1 MPSASG
7 QEGLIMAAIK
17 PTSDLDPTDE
27 QLMVRVC
34 RDDAAAFATLVHRYE
49 RELFAFLHRY
59 LHRRELAEDVF
70 QASFLQVHRHRSRFE
85 AGRPFRPWLY
95 AIALRQAIDAHR
107 KDARHRRVSLDGHT
121 GAAGDGG
128 SLAATVAGR
137 ESAADVEIERQEDRA
152 MIRAAV
158 EQLPELLRKPLE
170 LVYQRGL
177 KYRDAAG
184 ILGVPVGTVKSR
196 IHAAVARL
204 QGAGSL
210 LPLRPVPVA
219 VPHRL

>member
-1 MPSASG
+1 
-7 QEGLIMAAIK
+7 MAATT
-17 PTSDLDPTDE
+17 PTADLDPTDE
-27 QLMVRVC
+27 QLMLRVC
-34 RDDAAAFATLVHRYE
+34 RDDDATAFAMLVHRCE
-49 RELFAFLHRY
+49 RDLFAFLHRY

-70 QASFLQVHRHRSRFE
+70 QATFLQVHRHRSRFE

-107 KDARHRRVSLDGHT
+107 KDVRHRRVSLDGAT
-121 GAAGDGG
+121 GAGGDGG
-128 SLAATVAGR
+128 SLAETVVGR
-137 ESAADVEIERQEDRA
+137 ESAADTMIEREEARA
-152 MIRAAV
+152 TIRAAV
-158 EQLPELLRKPLE
+158 DQLPELLRKPLE

-196 IHAAVARL
+196 LHAAVAKL
-204 QGAGSL
+204 QAAGSL

-219 VPHRL
+219 VARRV

>member
-1 MPSASG
+1 
-7 QEGLIMAAIK
+7 MATI
-17 PTSDLDPTDE
+17 TSTAERDPTDE
-27 QLMVRVC
+27 QLMLRVS
-34 RDDAAAFATLVHRYE
+34 RNADVSAFATLVHRYE

-70 QASFLQVHRHRSRFE
+70 QATFLQIHRRRSRFE

-95 AIALRQAIDAHR
+95 AIAVRQAIDAHR
-107 KDARHRRVSLDGHT
+107 RDARHRRVSLDTAG
-121 GAAGDGG
+121 GAGGEWG
-128 SLAATVAGR
+128 SLAETVVGR
-137 ESAADVEIERQEDRA
+137 ESAADVVIEREEARA
-152 MIRAAV
+152 TIRTAV

-196 IHAAVARL
+196 LHAAVARL
-204 QGAGSL
+204 QAAGPL
-210 LPLRPVPVA
+210 LPWRPA
-219 VPHRL
+219 QG

>member
-219 VPHRL
+219 VPHRA